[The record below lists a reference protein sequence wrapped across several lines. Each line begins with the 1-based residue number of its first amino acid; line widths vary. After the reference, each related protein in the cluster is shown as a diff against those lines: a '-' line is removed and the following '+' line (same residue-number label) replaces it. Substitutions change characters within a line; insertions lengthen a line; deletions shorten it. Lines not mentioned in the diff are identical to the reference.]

1 MSSLQCRELLAK
13 SQVFKKESATIA
25 EESQD
30 RAYKEPNEIYHARLL
45 SHSACGQ
52 QLCILLKSQADRI
65 LANDKGSAGNRCP
78 YADQVAFSDVWS
90 AAELR
95 S

>member
-65 LANDKGSAGNRCP
+65 LANDKCP
-78 YADQVAFSDVWS
+78 CLLNTALAF
-90 AAELR
+90 R
-95 S
+95 Q

>member
-1 MSSLQCRELLAK
+1 MFALQCCELLAK
-13 SQVFKKESATIA
+13 GQVFKEESATIA

-30 RAYKEPNEIYHARLL
+30 RTYKELNDIYHASLL

-65 LANDKGSAGNRCP
+65 LANDSQKLVEELENTE
-78 YADQVAFSDVWS
+78 SDS
-90 AAELR
+90 SRTEFLR
-95 S
+95 ITG